1 MTTTVPIHPLPEI
14 LLLTH
19 GGWGLQLCNSLRM
32 VMGEIEGVTE
42 IALMPV
48 DTLGEF
54 YQRVEAVVKTMPE
67 GSLIVTDF
75 IGGTTS
81 NVAARL
87 SADYPV
93 AVISGLNAS
102 LLLEA
107 LDKREHGPLTACV
120 ADLVEAGRNSCW
132 TSSPIFVNYN
142 SKENR
147 MANIVLCRIDSRL
160 IHGQVVTKWVGQ
172 SQANR
177 IAVVSD
183 ELDADPFMKN
193 IYLMAAP
200 PNIKVDCFSN
210 QSFAAA
216 WKENQL
222 GDGNVL
228 VLFPSLAAIQ
238 EAVQQGFD
246 VADIQ
251 VGGLGGGPNRKAVFQ
266 NITLD
271 EKDVGILND
280 LKSRGIK
287 AVFQTIPE
295 DKPQSLD
302 DILKK
307 F

>member
-32 VMGEIEGVTE
+32 VVGEIEGVTE

-120 ADLVEAGRNSCW
+120 ADLVEAGRNSC
-132 TSSPIFVNYN
+132 
-142 SKENR
+142 
-147 MANIVLCRIDSRL
+147 LD
-160 IHGQVVTKWVGQ
+160 VVFHI
-172 SQANR
+172 R
-177 IAVVSD
+177 
-183 ELDADPFMKN
+183 
-193 IYLMAAP
+193 
-200 PNIKVDCFSN
+200 
-210 QSFAAA
+210 
-216 WKENQL
+216 QL
-222 GDGNVL
+222 
-228 VLFPSLAAIQ
+228 
-238 EAVQQGFD
+238 QQ
-246 VADIQ
+246 
-251 VGGLGGGPNRKAVFQ
+251 
-266 NITLD
+266 
-271 EKDVGILND
+271 
-280 LKSRGIK
+280 
-287 AVFQTIPE
+287 
-295 DKPQSLD
+295 
-302 DILKK
+302 
-307 F
+307 

>member
-102 LLLEA
+102 LLLAA
-107 LDKREHGPLTACV
+107 LD
-120 ADLVEAGRNSCW
+120 
-132 TSSPIFVNYN
+132 
-142 SKENR
+142 
-147 MANIVLCRIDSRL
+147 
-160 IHGQVVTKWVGQ
+160 
-172 SQANR
+172 
-177 IAVVSD
+177 
-183 ELDADPFMKN
+183 
-193 IYLMAAP
+193 
-200 PNIKVDCFSN
+200 
-210 QSFAAA
+210 
-216 WKENQL
+216 
-222 GDGNVL
+222 
-228 VLFPSLAAIQ
+228 
-238 EAVQQGFD
+238 
-246 VADIQ
+246 
-251 VGGLGGGPNRKAVFQ
+251 
-266 NITLD
+266 
-271 EKDVGILND
+271 
-280 LKSRGIK
+280 
-287 AVFQTIPE
+287 
-295 DKPQSLD
+295 
-302 DILKK
+302 
-307 F
+307 